1 MIYLHGGGWTGGD
14 KNRVASKADYFTG
27 QGYAFVSMNYRLH
40 PDANYEQ
47 MADDTAN
54 AIKWVKDHADE
65 YQIDSSKI
73 NVMGHSAGGH
83 LTALVATDSTYLKR
97 VGLSPKAINSI
108 VILDGPLNLNQFIQ
122 AIPSYKKKKKF
133 GKQEKNW
140 TKASPV
146 TYMNQIECT
155 ACLFGDGLEN
165 PEVYRFAEKTKP

>member
-27 QGYAFVSMNYRLH
+27 QGYVFVSMNYRLH

-97 VGLSPKAINSI
+97 VGCRQKRSI
-108 VILDGPLNLNQFIQ
+108 PL
-122 AIPSYKKKKKF
+122 
-133 GKQEKNW
+133 
-140 TKASPV
+140 
-146 TYMNQIECT
+146 
-155 ACLFGDGLEN
+155 LF
-165 PEVYRFAEKTKP
+165 